1 MALSVSIVVED
12 DLSSAIVRR
21 LILYTRRDWTV
32 RLQLPEKLLP
42 GGRDN
47 PRNIEEVRGLS
58 GFGQIKKRLS
68 AFNHAAK
75 AAPLLVLTDLDI
87 HAPCPGGVWGAWMG
101 GSARNPNLIFRVAVR
116 EVEAWLLADRR
127 NMADFLAVPVADVT
141 IAPESSADPKIEIV
155 DLARRSSS
163 QDVVELMVPLPG
175 SSVEVGRSFE
185 MKLRQFVKDSW
196 DIAEAAKNSNS
207 LTRAVAALQ
216 RFTFTPQP

>member
-58 GFGQIKKRLS
+58 GFGQIKKRLP
-68 AFNHAAK
+68 AFNHAAQ

-101 GSARNPNLIFRVAVR
+101 GNARNPNLIFRVAVR

-127 NMADFLAVPVADVT
+127 NIADFLSVPVADVT

-163 QDVVELMVPLPG
+163 QDVVEADG
-175 SSVEVGRSFE
+175 
-185 MKLRQFVKDSW
+185 
-196 DIAEAAKNSNS
+196 AAA
-207 LTRAVAALQ
+207 RLQ
-216 RFTFTPQP
+216 RGGRALF